1 LVEGAFATNQTT
13 TVVVKLPLMESR
25 LGSGKPRETKVSF
38 EVGFNFTLPY
48 AISWEILRIN
58 I

>member
-1 LVEGAFATNQTT
+1 VEGAFATNQTT
-13 TVVVKLPLMESR
+13 TVVVKLPLIESR
-25 LGSGKPRETKVSF
+25 LGSGEPRGAKVSF

-48 AISWEILRIN
+48 AISEEILRIN